1 MTWLLGIRP
10 GHRGLPPLYPT
21 GGRTSAADRLRI
33 MLGLTVEEFVATFP
47 VRANVFNS
55 RMGSMIARVV
65 TGRAFVL
72 GREAWVGL
80 GLPGDH
86 EFWASVRRGRATYTL
101 LPHPS
106 GRCRIYNIEKNRARL
121 RRIIRRSNNQY
132 AKLAAPPA

>member
-1 MTWLLGIRP
+1 
-10 GHRGLPPLYPT
+10 
-21 GGRTSAADRLRI
+21 
-33 MLGLTVEEFVATFP
+33 VEEFVATIP